1 MIKLTYSPGTI
12 ASASAIAL
20 EESGL
25 PWDPVRVDF
34 TAAEQ
39 RQEPYLSLNPKDRVP
54 VLICTDGTF
63 TETGAILEYIAA
75 RAPEAGLAPAD
86 PVELTKM
93 RAAMYYFASTMHP
106 NHAHKRRG
114 ERWSD
119 DPKAWESMAAKVPE
133 TMAACCD
140 YVENHVL
147 TGPFILGD
155 RLCVADCYLYTISTW
170 LEGDDVDITAFPKL
184 AAFRDTMAARPSVQA
199 VTEKGMLSR

>member
-1 MIKLTYSPGTI
+1 MARMKLFYAPGACSLASHI
-12 ASASAIAL
+12 AMEEAGADFEAVRIDTAGGQQRTPDYLAI
-20 EESGL
+20 
-25 PWDPVRVDF
+25 
-34 TAAEQ
+34 
-39 RQEPYLSLNPKDRVP
+39 NPKGRVP

-75 RAPEAGLAPAD
+75 RAPEAGLTPAD
-86 PVELTKM
+86 PVALTRM

-106 NHAHKRRG
+106 NHAHGRRG
-114 ERWSD
+114 ARWAD
-119 DPKAWESMAAKVPE
+119 DPAAQAAMAAKVPE

-184 AAFRDTMAARPSVQA
+184 AAFRDMYPALYSDSPSA
-199 VTEKGMLSR
+199 